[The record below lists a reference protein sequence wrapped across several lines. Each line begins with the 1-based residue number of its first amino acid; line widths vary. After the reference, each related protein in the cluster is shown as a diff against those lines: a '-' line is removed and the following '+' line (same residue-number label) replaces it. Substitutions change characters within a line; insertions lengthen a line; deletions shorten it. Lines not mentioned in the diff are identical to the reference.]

1 MLFYLNVLANLKVLC
16 GFFWV
21 LEKCALLSRFPH
33 PSPFSLLV
41 TRPVLKSKSHDQL
54 FQEAYYCCHITSIL
68 SNLDTSLGHPV
79 QVIPECPSQRELT
92 VLSSHQSHGR
102 STFKLVKYLIEVFHL
117 EFERNQV
124 TSQLELNPLLQHCVL
139 EWNKWSVIELLR

>member
-21 LEKCALLSRFPH
+21 LEKCALLCRFPH
-33 PSPFSLLV
+33 PSPSSLLV

-54 FQEAYYCCHITSIL
+54 FQEAYYCCRITSIL

-79 QVIPECPSQRELT
+79 RVILECPPQRELT
-92 VLSSHQSHGR
+92 VHSSHQSHGR

-117 EFERNQV
+117 EFESNKLPVSLSSIPSLALCVGMVQV
-124 TSQLELNPLLQHCVL
+124 VSY
-139 EWNKWSVIELLR
+139 